1 MRVNVEY
8 SGRLGELGD
17 YCFKDCRG
25 KWGRELNKDA
35 TFYDYVFDAFRL
47 AMKYYKFM

>member
-25 KWGRELNKDA
+25 KWGREIKQRCNFL
-35 TFYDYVFDAFRL
+35 RL
-47 AMKYYKFM
+47 CIRRLQACNEIL